1 MTTDLRH
8 VSLRIPARLECLY
21 EIGVSLQSLF
31 EQEYAL
37 SSTDEI
43 VYSIELATQ
52 EIATNIVRHAYAND
66 QGDINID
73 VLLCGEPERITI
85 IIRDNGN
92 HFDPSAVKEP
102 AFGSLQVHGYGL
114 FLANELMDHVDYQRA
129 DGGNKW
135 VLQKELHI

>member
-1 MTTDLRH
+1 MKTELRH

-21 EIGVSLQSLF
+21 EIGASLQCLF
-31 EQEYAL
+31 AEEYAL

-66 QGDINID
+66 QGDIDIE
-73 VLLCGEPERITI
+73 VLLYGEPERVTI
-85 IIRDNGN
+85 IIQDNGK
-92 HFDPSAVKEP
+92 HFDPSTVKEP
-102 AFGSLQVHGYGL
+102 DLGSLQVHGYGL

-135 VLQKELHI
+135 VLQKELNI